1 MPTTAQEVYNQVV
14 CHLSSG
20 ERLRLATIILN
31 QLVGQ
36 QQPSLDQSDTWTE
49 EDQIDLVNFS
59 LNYAAKT
66 FSDVEGGWLV
76 TFSTGDVVTVDFPG
90 VTGIKRR
97 PAVVLSSD
105 DGKP

>member
-1 MPTTAQEVYNQVV
+1 MLLLLTELERFVISDEIFIEAFSHQFFVMPTTAQEVYNQVV

-31 QLVGQ
+31 ELVGQQ

-66 FSDVEGGWLV
+66 FSDVEGG
-76 TFSTGDVVTVDFPG
+76 
-90 VTGIKRR
+90 
-97 PAVVLSSD
+97 
-105 DGKP
+105 

>member
-1 MPTTAQEVYNQVV
+1 MSSYVKNIKLEPFSHQFFVMPTTAQEVYNQVV

-36 QQPSLDQSDTWTE
+36 QQQPSLDQNDTWTE

-66 FSDVEGGWLV
+66 FSDVEGG
-76 TFSTGDVVTVDFPG
+76 
-90 VTGIKRR
+90 
-97 PAVVLSSD
+97 
-105 DGKP
+105 

>member
-1 MPTTAQEVYNQVV
+1 LSSYVKNIKLEAFSHQFFVMPTTAQEVYNQVV

-31 QLVGQ
+31 QLVGQQ

-66 FSDVEGGWLV
+66 FSDVEGG
-76 TFSTGDVVTVDFPG
+76 
-90 VTGIKRR
+90 
-97 PAVVLSSD
+97 
-105 DGKP
+105 

>member
-1 MPTTAQEVYNQVV
+1 MPTTAQEVYNQLV

-31 QLVGQ
+31 ELVGQQ

-49 EDQIDLVNFS
+49 EDKIDLASFS

-66 FSDVEGGWLV
+66 FSDIDRSRIRLN
-76 TFSTGDVVTVDFPG
+76 
-90 VTGIKRR
+90 
-97 PAVVLSSD
+97 LSHQETD
-105 DGKP
+105 N

>member
-1 MPTTAQEVYNQVV
+1 MSSYVKNIKLEPFSHQFFVMPTTAQEVYNQVV

-36 QQPSLDQSDTWTE
+36 QQQPSIDQNDTWTE

-66 FSDVEGGWLV
+66 FSDVEGG
-76 TFSTGDVVTVDFPG
+76 
-90 VTGIKRR
+90 
-97 PAVVLSSD
+97 
-105 DGKP
+105 

>member
-1 MPTTAQEVYNQVV
+1 MIRFIIVDPSQVSIYFPPLPRPFLVNFVMPTTAQEVYNQVV

-31 QLVGQ
+31 ELVGQ

-66 FSDVEGGWLV
+66 FSDVEGG
-76 TFSTGDVVTVDFPG
+76 
-90 VTGIKRR
+90 
-97 PAVVLSSD
+97 
-105 DGKP
+105 

>member
-1 MPTTAQEVYNQVV
+1 LSSYVKNIKLEAFSHQFFVMPTTAQEVYNQVV

-36 QQPSLDQSDTWTE
+36 QQQPSIDQSDTWTE

-66 FSDVEGGWLV
+66 FSDVEGG
-76 TFSTGDVVTVDFPG
+76 
-90 VTGIKRR
+90 
-97 PAVVLSSD
+97 
-105 DGKP
+105 